1 MAMSAHSEWEEL
13 AAGYALHGLSGED
26 EARFVSHLETC
37 AECAASMKDY
47 DFVAAQLGSIAHYPE
62 AATEPPAW
70 ESLRAAVVG
79 EPQERAGVT
88 HLATRRRRDLLA
100 RRSLAAAA
108 GVVVLAGGGVAT
120 WQLTTGSGSSCSAS
134 DGCHQVELAAA
145 GGKTAASLVIR
156 NEQVSMT
163 PTSAMAPAPA
173 GKAYVLWQQPRDGHV
188 VAIGEFAVASGRP
201 VTATLQ
207 APYADTQEF
216 AVSLENSGPPP
227 TAPSNQLASGL
238 AS

>member
-1 MAMSAHSEWEEL
+1 MAMSAHSDWEEL
-13 AAGYALHGLSGED
+13 AAGYALHGLSGDD
-26 EARFVSHLETC
+26 ETRFVSHLETC

-62 AATEPPAW
+62 AAAEPPAW

-79 EPQERAGVT
+79 DSGKRAGVT
-88 HLATRRRRDLLA
+88 DLAVRRRRDVFA
-100 RRSLAAAA
+100 RRSLAVAA

-120 WQLTTGSGSSCSAS
+120 WQLTTGSGASCSAA
-134 DGCHQVELAAA
+134 DGCHHVELAAA
-145 GGKTAASLVIR
+145 GGKTAASLVVQGG
-156 NEQVSMT
+156 QVSMT

-173 GKAYVLWQQPRDGHV
+173 GETYVLWQQPRDGRV
-188 VAIGEFAVASGRP
+188 IAIGEFAAAPGRP
-201 VTATLQ
+201 LTATLQ